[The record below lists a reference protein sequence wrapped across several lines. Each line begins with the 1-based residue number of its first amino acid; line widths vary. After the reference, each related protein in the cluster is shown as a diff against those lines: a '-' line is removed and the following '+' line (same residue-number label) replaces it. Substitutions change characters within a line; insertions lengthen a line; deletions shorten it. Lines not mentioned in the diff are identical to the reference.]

1 MKKLYHVELKK
12 KKITNLINIKKQ
24 NYKLIKDMLINN
36 FLINIQK

>member
-1 MKKLYHVELKK
+1 MWNLK